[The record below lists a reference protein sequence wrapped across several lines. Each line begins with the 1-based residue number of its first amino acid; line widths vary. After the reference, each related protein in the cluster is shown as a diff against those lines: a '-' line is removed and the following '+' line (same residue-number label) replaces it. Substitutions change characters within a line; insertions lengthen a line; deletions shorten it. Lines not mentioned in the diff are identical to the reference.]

1 MKVFPDM
8 VLLGMRNLWI
18 WIGRELITWIWVSI
32 NSTCIDQNA
41 NNINQHLSKRN
52 AKNTVQ
58 TTISSSYDLTKSS
71 KINKIDNK
79 VSVHEPEISNQVRYS
94 EDNLIFEGIN
104 REKNIYNKRVSSD
117 DIISSQ
123 MQSQP
128 RYSSKINLNENNI
141 LNNKSQN
148 LKNTSINKRL

>member
-1 MKVFPDM
+1 M

-18 WIGRELITWIWVSI
+18 WIERELITWIWVSK
-32 NSTCIDQNA
+32 NSTYINQNA

-71 KINKIDNK
+71 KINKMNKIDNK
-79 VSVHEPEISNQVRYS
+79 VSVHEPEISNQGRYS
-94 EDNLIFEGIN
+94 EDNLNFEGIN

-117 DIISSQ
+117 DAISSQ

-141 LNNKSQN
+141 IKNKSKN